1 MTLISVLMNECN
13 WQVSGLPLFRDTVA
27 HLNPVEKLLRPPNVV
42 LLASDERYCP
52 GVAWILFI
60 FERKNSVIGIGVLP
74 RCNALLLPFFIT
86 IPGFF
91 SLRDDVIFPLA
102 NAHFH
107 HAEV

>member
-1 MTLISVLMNECN
+1 MNECN
-13 WQVSGLPLFRDTVA
+13 WQVSGLPLFRGTVA

-52 GVAWILFI
+52 GVAWLRFI
-60 FERKNSVIGIGVLP
+60 FPGKNSVLGSVVLP
-74 RCNALLLPFFIT
+74 RWNALRIPCIII

-91 SLRDDVIFPLA
+91 SRRDDVIFPLA